1 MQHDLRILSK
11 FWGDMKDNPEEVLTS
26 DQNFL
31 QNDYDPK
38 LAFSLVMSKSQKRKS
53 KMAKSQISKFE
64 KIKTCPSVDNEDY
77 VSEHHLHLYI
87 LEYVGFGRKFKLGLC
102 ILSLLLL
109 LLYFKFCY
117 ITLLYFPA
125 FFA

>member
-53 KMAKSQISKFE
+53 KMGKS
-64 KIKTCPSVDNEDY
+64 
-77 VSEHHLHLYI
+77 
-87 LEYVGFGRKFKLGLC
+87 
-102 ILSLLLL
+102 
-109 LLYFKFCY
+109 
-117 ITLLYFPA
+117 
-125 FFA
+125 